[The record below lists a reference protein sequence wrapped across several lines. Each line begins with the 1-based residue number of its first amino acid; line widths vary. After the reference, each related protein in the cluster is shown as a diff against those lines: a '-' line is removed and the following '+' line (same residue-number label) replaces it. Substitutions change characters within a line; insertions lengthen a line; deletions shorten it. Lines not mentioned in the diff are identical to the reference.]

1 MGKSGRA
8 ISLIAAIDLMNF
20 NRLVKRY
27 HVEVKEIA
35 VPTDE
40 EVQERKADRIVEALA
55 EAGRRL
61 PLEDFVDLGPVAR
74 RIAAHELRDRIVALL
89 LKGHLATAT
98 ARRRRTRRSPLPASP
113 RPARRRRGAGGG
125 SAAARWRSPAAPRLR
140 QYGRRR

>member
-1 MGKSGRA
+1 VGKSGRA
-8 ISLIAAIDLMNF
+8 ISLVAALDLVAF

-61 PLEDFVDLGPVAR
+61 PLDDFLDLGPAAR

-89 LKGHLATAT
+89 LKAHLAAPP
-98 ARRRRTRRSPLPASP
+98 AAGVEEEPAEGPPPARGGGGGSRRGRRRR
-113 RPARRRRGAGGG
+113 
-125 SAAARWRSPAAPRLR
+125 
-140 QYGRRR
+140 Y